1 MKNPLVSLVFILALS
16 SSSCRNNIPI
26 SNATTT
32 PTIVPA
38 KPPTLESTSTPT
50 PAPTPITLIYT
61 SPLGVSFA
69 YLEGWF
75 VSESEGIISI
85 ASNENVQLPQPGET
99 LGLDEILM
107 EILVAPLDFQT
118 SSSLLDVLGS
128 YTNFMGI
135 DTPDKEPA
143 HIIEVNGR
151 KFAIGTY
158 GRDYI
163 TTANHGNRAPL
174 FIATHFTEVNT
185 LLLDMYASPNNEAQ
199 MRQIFEDLLASIEV
213 AP

>member
-1 MKNPLVSLVFILALS
+1 MKSPLVSLVFILALS
-16 SSSCRNNIPI
+16 SSSCSNNIPI
-26 SNATTT
+26 STATTT
-32 PTIVPA
+32 PTIIPA
-38 KPPTLESTSTPT
+38 KTPTLESTSTPT

-61 SPLGVSFA
+61 SLLGVSFA

-85 ASNENVQLPQPGET
+85 ASNESVQLPQPGET
-99 LGLDEILM
+99 LGQDEILM

-128 YTNFMGI
+128 YINFMGI
-135 DTPDKEPA
+135 GMPDKELA

-151 KFAIGTY
+151 NFAIGTY
-158 GRDYI
+158 SKEYI

-185 LLLDMYASPNNEAQ
+185 LLLDMYASPNDEAQ
-199 MRQIFEDLLASIEV
+199 MRQIFEDLLAPIEV
-213 AP
+213 AT